1 MALERLVDRLEWA
14 VERVSYWLAQ
24 LAAASTLLLT
34 AVVTFGIVMRF
45 VFNSS
50 QNWTDE
56 LASYCLLWMGYFG
69 LTYALNTGAHI
80 RIDFFI
86 DRMSPAM
93 RRYVEITIWALGVVF
108 AALLF
113 LGCLSAVVNFIRR
126 GTYRTAGLDIAL
138 FWPAIPMVLGSGLF
152 TLAMLA
158 RMLRLAL
165 MGERVVQKQDN
176 GVKQ

>member
-1 MALERLVDRLEWA
+1 MERLAGRLEWA

-24 LAAASTLLLT
+24 LAAASALLLT
-34 AVVTFGIVMRF
+34 AVVTFGIAMRF

-56 LASYCLLWMGYFG
+56 LASYCLLWMGFFG

-80 RIDFFI
+80 RIDYFI

-93 RRYVEITIWALGVVF
+93 RRYVEITIWAFGVVF
-108 AALLF
+108 AVLLF

-126 GTYRTAGLDIAL
+126 GTYSTAGLDIPL
-138 FWPAIPMVLGSGLF
+138 YWPAIPMVLGSGLF

-158 RMLRLAL
+158 RLLRLTL
-165 MGERVVQKQDN
+165 IGERGAQEQDN
-176 GVKQ
+176 GVKR